1 MFNISGN
8 STSNSS
14 DDVIYKDFRDG
25 MRNQAR
31 EQVRLAGE
39 LVKSVVKK
47 TSLTQ
52 TINNFGQLEQ
62 HFENIENNLNKV
74 RVLTKQTKN

>member
-1 MFNISGN
+1 MFNISN
-8 STSNSS
+8 NQANS

-25 MRNQAR
+25 MKNQAR

-39 LVKSVVKK
+39 VVRSVVKRS
-47 TSLTQ
+47 TITQ
-52 TINNFGQLEQ
+52 TINSFCQLEQ

-74 RVLTKQTKN
+74 RVLTKPTTK

>member
-1 MFNISGN
+1 MFNIGN
-8 STSNSS
+8 NSASDSS

-31 EQVRLAGE
+31 EQVRLAGD

-62 HFENIENNLNKV
+62 HLENIENNLNKV
-74 RVLTKQTKN
+74 CVLTKQTKS